1 METTMKAIEAT
12 GIIDENH
19 QLKLDE
25 PLPVTGP
32 VSVRVIVLYPSP
44 EEFDETRWLQAA
56 ASNPVFSFLGDAE
69 EDIYTLADGKPVK
82 DEV

>member
-1 METTMKAIEAT
+1 MTAIEVT

-32 VSVRVIVLYPSP
+32 MPVRVIVLYPIP
-44 EEFDETRWLQAA
+44 TDIDESLWLQAA
-56 ASNPVFSFLGDAE
+56 ASNPAFEYLQDPE
-69 EDIYTLADGKPVK
+69 EDIYTLADGRPVQ
-82 DEV
+82 DEE

>member
-1 METTMKAIEAT
+1 METTMTAIEVT

-25 PLPVTGP
+25 PMPVTGP
-32 VSVRVIVLYPSP
+32 VSVRIIVLYPSP

-56 ASNPVFSFLGDAE
+56 AASSVFEFLDDPE
-69 EDIYTLADGKPVK
+69 EDIYTLADGKPVQ

>member
-1 METTMKAIEAT
+1 MTAIEVT
-12 GIIDENH
+12 GMIDENH

-32 VSVRVIVLYPSP
+32 IPVRVIVLYPTLTDI
-44 EEFDETRWLQAA
+44 DESLWLQAA
-56 ASNPVFSFLGDAE
+56 ASNPVFEFLQDPE
-69 EDIYTLADGKPVK
+69 EDIYTLADGNPVQ